1 MAKIPLSEFNE
12 RLNVAQEML
21 REAYPDNAAVEQ
33 LCEAIGIAGQVVFH
47 MSVPFQNIVEEKLDI
62 QLSLI
67 HISEPTRPY

>member
-1 MAKIPLSEFNE
+1 MARIPLSEFNE

-33 LCEAIGIAGQVVFH
+33 MCEAISIAGQVVYH

-62 QLSLI
+62 Q
-67 HISEPTRPY
+67 R